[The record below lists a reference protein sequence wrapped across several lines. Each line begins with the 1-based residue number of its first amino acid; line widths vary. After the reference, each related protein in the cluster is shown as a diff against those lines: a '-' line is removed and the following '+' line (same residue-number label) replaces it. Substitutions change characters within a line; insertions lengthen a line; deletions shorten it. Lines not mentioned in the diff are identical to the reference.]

1 MKKYFVFFTLMIM
14 LMHSCSV
21 TKEMKTVETKK
32 TERYANYSVR
42 LTSVELPANAKERY
56 GNIITVD
63 QSKNEISKYIY
74 EDSYIKIKWFFIIDR
89 FYFTLYNKSDHAL
102 KVIWDDAALVMTD
115 TSISRL
121 MHEGTKYSQ
130 RNETQLAT
138 TIPRGAK
145 IEDQLVPVNNV
156 IYSESFGWDV
166 RPMFIN
172 TFESDSAMEEAN
184 LLKGRTMSILLPIK
198 IEDVQN
204 EYTFVFTI
212 DVVTEKT
219 TKTETN
225 EIEIHDEKA
234 EKIANIIAGGVIGT
248 IVGAIIYILL
258 FSSL

>member
-14 LMHSCSV
+14 LMHSCSI
-21 TKEMKTVETKK
+21 TKEVETTT

-56 GNIITVD
+56 GNTITVD
-63 QSKNEISKYIY
+63 QSNNDTSKNIY
-74 EDSYIKIKWFFIIDR
+74 EDSYIKIKWSFIIDR

-121 MHEGTKYSQ
+121 MHEGTKYNQ

-156 IYSESFGWDV
+156 ISSENMGWIV
-166 RPMFIN
+166 KPMFKN
-172 TFESDSAMEEAN
+172 TFETDSAMEEAN
-184 LLKGRTMSILLPIK
+184 SLKGRTMSILLPIK
-198 IEDVQN
+198 NEDVQN

-219 TKTETN
+219 TKTETK
-225 EIEIHDEKA
+225 EIHNENA
-234 EKIANIIAGGVIGT
+234 ETIANIIAGGVIGT
-248 IVGAIIYILL
+248 IVGALFYILL
-258 FSSL
+258 HSLSPPL